1 MPTFDQRTF
10 DNSFAGLPDD
20 FFSRVRPDPLPDP
33 YLVSV
38 SDSAAAL
45 LDLDPAS
52 LSQPEGLAVLAGA
65 RVPAGADPIATLY
78 SGHQFGHY
86 VPQLGDGRAI
96 LLGEVRNQRGEHW
109 EIQLKGAGQTP
120 FSRMGDGRAVLRST
134 IREYLCSEAMHG
146 LGIPTTRALA
156 IVGSDLAVYRE
167 EVETGA
173 VLARLAP
180 SHVRFGHFEV
190 YFYRDRH
197 ADLKTLADYVIDHDF
212 PGFSDKSDKYT
223 AFFQEVL
230 ERTARL
236 IARWQTVGFAHG
248 VMNTD
253 NMSILGLTID
263 YGPYGFLDA
272 YDPGFICNH
281 SDNTGRY
288 AFDNQPRIA
297 MWNLSALAQ
306 ALSPLVPVEEGRAV
320 LERFGPVYAT
330 EYVHGMCAKLG
341 LLEPDKADIALFQD
355 LLKLMAQTRADYTN
369 FFRTLS
375 RFSTDEGASNSILR
389 DQILDRA
396 GFDAWAL
403 RYRER
408 LLKQAESD
416 DTRATRMNVVNPK
429 YILRN
434 YLAQN
439 AIARAQEKDF
449 SELNRLLDLL
459 RRPFDEQPEMEIYAA
474 PPPDWASHISVSC
487 SS

>member
-1 MPTFDQRTF
+1 MPTFDQLHF
-10 DNSFAGLPDD
+10 ANSFASLPDS
-20 FFSRVRPDPLPDP
+20 FYSRVRPDPLPDP
-33 YLVSV
+33 YLLSV

-52 LSQPEGLAVLAGA
+52 LGQPEGLAVLAGA
-65 RVPAGADPIATLY
+65 RLPIGADPIATLY

-96 LLGEVRNQRGEHW
+96 LLGEIRNQRGEHW
-109 EIQLKGAGQTP
+109 EIQLKGAGPTP
-120 FSRMGDGRAVLRST
+120 YSRRGDGRAVLRST

-156 IVGSDLAVYRE
+156 IVGSDISIYRE
-167 EVETGA
+167 DVETGA

-190 YFYRDRH
+190 LFYRDCH
-197 ADLKTLADYVIDHDF
+197 ADLKTLADYVIDHDY
-212 PGFSDKSDKYT
+212 PELSDKADKYT

-236 IARWQTVGFAHG
+236 VARWQTVGFAHG

-288 AFDNQPRIA
+288 AFDSQPRIA

-341 LLEPDKADIALFQD
+341 LLDPDKSDIALFQN
-355 LLKLMAQTRADYTN
+355 LLKLMAQSSVDYTN
-369 FFRTLS
+369 FFRALS
-375 RFSTDEGASNSILR
+375 RFSTTEGDSNAHLR
-389 DQILDRA
+389 DQILNRE
-396 GFDAWAL
+396 GFDAWASS
-403 RYRER
+403 YRER
-408 LLKQAESD
+408 LLKQGEADS
-416 DTRATRMNVVNPK
+416 TRAARMNAVNPK

-434 YLAQN
+434 HLAQN

-449 SELNRLLDLL
+449 SELNQLLVLL
-459 RRPFDEQPEMEIYAA
+459 RRPFDEQPEMEVYAA
-474 PPPDWASHISVSC
+474 PPPDWARHISVSC